1 MKTQTNNQC
10 KRVIVLDTSAFLA
23 GFDPFS
29 KRRQV
34 PGFDPFSLS
43 EEQVTVPKV
52 EEEIRKNSMILVRF
66 KTALENGKLKVK
78 APSEE
83 FLNKVKA
90 SASKVGDSF
99 LLSETDIQL
108 LALALELKA
117 TGYAPQIV
125 TDDYSIQNVATQLGI
140 EFLALAT
147 FGIKRLLE
155 WIRYCPACH
164 REYPANC
171 SSKECLVC
179 GTELKRKPRRTLK
192 SLKPR

>member
-1 MKTQTNNQC
+1 MKTQKANPC

-29 KRRQV
+29 
-34 PGFDPFSLS
+34 LN

-52 EEEIRKNSMILVRF
+52 EEEIRKNSMIRVRF
-66 KTALENGKLKVK
+66 NTAIENGKLKVK

-99 LLSETDIQL
+99 LLSETDTHL

-117 TGYAPQIV
+117 SGNTPQIV

-179 GTELKRKPRRTLK
+179 GTELKRKPRRTVR
-192 SLKPR
+192 SLKAR

>member
-29 KRRQV
+29 
-34 PGFDPFSLS
+34 LS

-52 EEEIRKNSMILVRF
+52 EEEIRKNSIILVRF

-90 SASKVGDSF
+90 SATKVGDSF
-99 LLSETDIQL
+99 LLSETDSQL

-117 TGYAPQIV
+117 TGYAPQIA

-192 SLKPR
+192 SLKAR

>member
-1 MKTQTNNQC
+1 MKTQTNKPC

-23 GFDPFS
+23 
-29 KRRQV
+29 
-34 PGFDPFSLS
+34 GFDPFSLS

-52 EEEIRKNSMILVRF
+52 EEEIRKNSIILVRF

-90 SASKVGDSF
+90 SSTKVGDSF

-117 TGYAPQIV
+117 IGYTPQIV

-155 WIRYCPACH
+155 WIRYCPACY

-171 SSKECLVC
+171 STKECQVC
-179 GTELKRKPRRTLK
+179 GTELKRKPRRTVK
-192 SLKPR
+192 NVKTR

>member
-1 MKTQTNNQC
+1 MKTQTDNQC

-23 GFDPFS
+23 
-29 KRRQV
+29 
-34 PGFDPFSLS
+34 GFDPFSLS

-52 EEEIRKNSMILVRF
+52 EEEIRKNSMIWVRF

-90 SASKVGDSF
+90 SSTKVGDSF
-99 LLSETDIQL
+99 LLSETDSQL

-192 SLKPR
+192 SLKAR